1 MEFLLSFLRLQ
12 FAGKTLAC
20 ENSRFS
26 ALLAAGGVSRGEERG
41 EKTGFAGE
49 GKLSCFSGCPV
60 NCKLRSA
67 PSCKLGDNGEVPE
80 EKYNQVKEKTPGE
93 NLNLL
98 EECFKI
104 EEYAASLPFFPPLF
118 SWGWGG
124 GGGRLRGI

>member
-1 MEFLLSFLRLQ
+1 M
-12 FAGKTLAC
+12 
-20 ENSRFS
+20 
-26 ALLAAGGVSRGEERG
+26 
-41 EKTGFAGE
+41 
-49 GKLSCFSGCPV
+49 
-60 NCKLRSA
+60 

-124 GGGRLRGI
+124 GGGGRLRGNLKLDK

>member
-1 MEFLLSFLRLQ
+1 M
-12 FAGKTLAC
+12 
-20 ENSRFS
+20 
-26 ALLAAGGVSRGEERG
+26 
-41 EKTGFAGE
+41 
-49 GKLSCFSGCPV
+49 
-60 NCKLRSA
+60 
-67 PSCKLGDNGEVPE
+67 PSCKLADNGEVPE

-124 GGGRLRGI
+124 GVEG

>member
-1 MEFLLSFLRLQ
+1 M
-12 FAGKTLAC
+12 
-20 ENSRFS
+20 
-26 ALLAAGGVSRGEERG
+26 
-41 EKTGFAGE
+41 
-49 GKLSCFSGCPV
+49 
-60 NCKLRSA
+60 
-67 PSCKLGDNGEVPE
+67 PE

-124 GGGRLRGI
+124 GGSGRLRGNLKLDK